1 MSESSNFLPVDKAKE
16 RGTTMTD
23 SSTFL
28 PKPQPQTFVVPDTGK
43 VDTPAFAKKYL
54 GDDKEL
60 LDDMFGDEPG
70 QAERRA
76 RFDAAMR
83 QSTADGNKN
92 AAIFYAKRQARALL
106 EACRSGDK
114 AAMNDAW
121 ATVQDMDG
129 AFNVVLQLVVTLAEL
144 TDEDHDEPEELRE
157 LLLYKVIG
165 DDNMIR
171 GIAINLLDQRDRLW
185 GAGQRVLN
193 DVPGAMASLSDALDW
208 CRPL

>member
-1 MSESSNFLPVDKAKE
+1 MSESSNFLPE
-16 RGTTMTD
+16 
-23 SSTFL
+23 
-28 PKPQPQTFVVPDTGK
+28 PKPQPIIKRDTGT
-43 VDTPAFAKKYL
+43 VDTPAFARQYL
-54 GDDKEL
+54 GGNKAL

-83 QSTADGNKN
+83 RSTADGNKN

-121 ATVQDMDG
+121 STVRDMDG

-144 TDEDHDEPEELRE
+144 TDEHHDEPEEL
-157 LLLYKVIG
+157 
-165 DDNMIR
+165 
-171 GIAINLLDQRDRLW
+171 
-185 GAGQRVLN
+185 
-193 DVPGAMASLSDALDW
+193 DALEES
-208 CRPL
+208 